1 MVVSDDSNLVL
12 FWWSTSGNEVFPW
25 APHLKEEDRANIMIF
40 GVAGS
45 ELKRIGFTRTN
56 TDPVAIRS
64 IIRQKKS
71 FNTCIV
77 KIRGKTGNINIVLS
91 ESLRQSIPRSL
102 PNVYLINV
110 PFRSNIK
117 KNLFSDL

>member
-1 MVVSDDSNLVL
+1 MVSDDNSLVL

-40 GVAGS
+40 SFNQSQA

-64 IIRQKKS
+64 RVNPIKD
-71 FNTCIV
+71 N
-77 KIRGKTGNINIVLS
+77 LS
-91 ESLRQSIPRSL
+91 
-102 PNVYLINV
+102 
-110 PFRSNIK
+110 
-117 KNLFSDL
+117 